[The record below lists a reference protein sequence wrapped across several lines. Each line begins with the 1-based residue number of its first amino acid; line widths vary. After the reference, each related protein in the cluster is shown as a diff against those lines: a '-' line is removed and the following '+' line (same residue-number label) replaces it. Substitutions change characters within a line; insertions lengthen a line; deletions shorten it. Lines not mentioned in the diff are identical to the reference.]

1 MEKKINTDFLT
12 NFEKELNPQSPEKS
26 KIPAQVIGYGE
37 ISSIFKIGE
46 FPGWIYKRLP
56 LFESK
61 DQAKKYANSYD
72 DYVINLRRAG
82 INLPEDFYKII
93 RGKNKF
99 VLYLA
104 QKEILKEN
112 LCQNKLHSQT
122 DEKNLKMLEKIFS
135 EIRKIY
141 DFNQNNKEKIDLSID
156 GQVSNWALEKEKLLY
171 FDTST
176 PLFKINNVEQM
187 NPELLLNSTPAAL
200 RWLIRAFFLQ
210 EVMDRYY
217 DIRLVYI
224 DLIANLYKEQKVDLI
239 DSTLGEANNLL
250 PENIEKIIRKEVEI
264 YYKEDK
270 FIWQLFLGLRR
281 MDRWITNKILR
292 RQYEYILPGKIK
304 R

>member
-1 MEKKINTDFLT
+1 M
-12 NFEKELNPQSPEKS
+12 
-26 KIPAQVIGYGE
+26 
-37 ISSIFKIGE
+37 
-46 FPGWIYKRLP
+46 P

-61 DQAKKYANSYD
+61 DQARKYANSYD
-72 DYVINLRRAG
+72 DYVLNLRKSG
-82 INLPEDFYKII
+82 INLPEDFYKVIE
-93 RGKNKF
+93 GKNKF

-104 QKEILKEN
+104 QKEILKED

-122 DEKNLKMLEKIFS
+122 DEQNLKMLKKIFI

-141 DFNQNNKEKIDLSID
+141 DFNQNNKRKIELSID
-156 GQVSNWALEKEKLLY
+156 GQVSNWAIEKDELLY

-210 EVMDRYY
+210 DVMDRYY
-217 DIRLVYI
+217 NIRLVYI
-224 DLIANLYKEQKVDLI
+224 DLVANLFKEQKVDLI
-239 DSTLGEANNLL
+239 DSALIGANILL
-250 PENIEKIIRKEVEI
+250 PENIEKITRKEVEK

-281 MDRWITNKILR
+281 TDRWVTNKILR
-292 RQYEYILPGKIK
+292 KQYEYILPGKIK

>member
-1 MEKKINTDFLT
+1 MEKKISKDYLV
-12 NFEKELNPQSPEKS
+12 NFEKELDPQNPENS
-26 KIPAQVIGYGE
+26 KFPAKVIGYGE
-37 ISSIFKIGE
+37 ISSIFKIDGIS
-46 FPGWIYKRLP
+46 GWIYKRLP

-61 DQAKKYANSYD
+61 DQARKYANSYD
-72 DYVINLRRAG
+72 DYVLNLRKSG
-82 INLPEDFYKII
+82 INLPEDFYKVIE
-93 RGKNKF
+93 GKNKF

-104 QKEILKEN
+104 QKEILKED

-122 DEKNLKMLEKIFS
+122 DEQNLKMLKKIFI

-141 DFNQNNKEKIDLSID
+141 DFNQNNKRKIELSID
-156 GQVSNWALEKEKLLY
+156 GQVSNWAIEKDELLY

-210 EVMDRYY
+210 DVMDRYY
-217 DIRLVYI
+217 NIRLVYI
-224 DLIANLYKEQKVDLI
+224 DLVANLFKEQKVDLI
-239 DSTLGEANNLL
+239 DSALVGANILL
-250 PENIEKIIRKEVEI
+250 PENIEKITRKEVEK

-281 MDRWITNKILR
+281 TDRWVTNKILR
-292 RQYEYILPGKIK
+292 KQYEYILPGKIK